1 METDNKSL
9 LLEQPLAGGGGS
21 DDAMSTSS
29 QLSSASLLERIRAQ
43 QNRQTTTANNIG
55 DLQQPTPPGDWN
67 TGSAATTSSNG
78 IPAPQIQVPQY
89 SPVPTAAQDINHFAS
104 AGTAEQQ
111 HMSSASDGD
120 GAGVSGLFSNAWS
133 NISDSLENGMAS
145 ISARQNGGYNG
156 LETSDGLL
164 APTNGST
171 MATTGE
177 PYSITNYFLT
187 FVKDMQGLFLAL
199 PVLARVLLLFALVYV
214 AFKLL

>member
-1 METDNKSL
+1 METDNESS
-9 LLEQPLAGGGGS
+9 LLEQPLTGGGGS

-43 QNRQTTTANNIG
+43 QNRQTTTGNNNG
-55 DLQQPTPPGDWN
+55 DLQQPPPLGDGN

-78 IPAPQIQVPQY
+78 MAAPQIQVPQY

-111 HMSSASDGD
+111 HMSSSASD

-164 APTNGST
+164 APTNGPT
-171 MATTGE
+171 MTTTGE
-177 PYSITNYFLT
+177 SYSITNYFLT